1 MKWFFIVIVSC
12 HVGRFKEVEVA
23 YLLLTGNE
31 SYSKTCV
38 GSGQRM
44 LTCFVRG
51 HINVQLTC
59 CFICWDSAPFL
70 MLNWQQIYLFGRIQT
85 SQTECHTCL
94 YKWVSIVW
102 FGILE
107 FIQANCWSFPQI
119 WTIEYLKVLT
129 DGDKFVESGYI
140 VTNVQNLNNIIIQ
153 LFLKSFINS
162 IKLTKQQKGT
172 ISFSMKI
179 NYQNWNIGSRGDVI
193 NNFLQYCN
201 GAVLK

>member
-12 HVGRFKEVEVA
+12 HVGRFKEVVGA

-31 SYSKTCV
+31 SNSKTCV

-107 FIQANCWSFPQI
+107 FIQANWWSFPQI
-119 WTIEYLKVLT
+119 WTIV
-129 DGDKFVESGYI
+129 VEFSI
-140 VTNVQNLNNIIIQ
+140 WV
-153 LFLKSFINS
+153 LKSSNQWRQICWKR
-162 IKLTKQQKGT
+162 IYRYKCTKLK
-172 ISFSMKI
+172 
-179 NYQNWNIGSRGDVI
+179 
-193 NNFLQYCN
+193 
-201 GAVLK
+201 